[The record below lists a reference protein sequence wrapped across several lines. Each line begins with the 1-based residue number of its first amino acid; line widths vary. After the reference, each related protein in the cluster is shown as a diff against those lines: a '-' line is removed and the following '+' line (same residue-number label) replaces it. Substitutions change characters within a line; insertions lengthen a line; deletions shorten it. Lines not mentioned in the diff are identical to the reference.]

1 MEKTVHHRRW
11 AQFVFL
17 RTWGWSV
24 CAILL
29 LLIAIGNW
37 LLPTE
42 DNASFRSAHRAERE
56 TPVPEL
62 TRFAVVGDYG
72 VAEPDA
78 ERVADLIKGWQPDF
92 IVTTGDNNYEKGRA
106 EDIDANIGAYY
117 RGYIV
122 PYLGRLDGQN
132 SGEITLVNR
141 FFPSLGNHDWESMS
155 CSEGLCVG
163 PYLDYF
169 TLPGN
174 ERYYS
179 FQRGAV
185 RFFVLDSD
193 PREPDGITPLS
204 NQAMWLRD
212 ELKNSTATWN
222 LAIAHHSPFS
232 SGSRHGSHKEMQWP
246 FAQWGIDAVFS
257 GHDHVYERLELGDVL
272 YFVNG
277 LGGRSRHPFR
287 PDPFNGSQ
295 FTYNSD
301 YGAMLVA
308 ADETQITFQF
318 LTAEDVVVDAATLYA
333 TIPPTTPVESVGQVV
348 DVRID
353 AAIDHLLEQT
363 GTGAISYPQ
372 GELVTDADLRS
383 YVAGERF
390 ANVQI
395 PPCAAILS
403 AHIEFAAA
411 ETSDKLPAAI
421 AIYGEKSANA
431 RPFEMAPFSLSSRP
445 QTQHHAQWNIET
457 QWETVGEAHAT
468 ADLAPIVQE
477 IVRQPGWVSGN
488 ALAFFFSGAGNR
500 SVVAYDMQPLAAPRL
515 VINFEAP
522 ADKSTPEPAGTI
534 PTLSSH
540 QIYLPVAASQYC
552 D

>member
-1 MEKTVHHRRW
+1 MKNRVHHRQW
-11 AQFVFL
+11 ANFVIP
-17 RTWGWSV
+17 RTWGWGA

-29 LLIAIGNW
+29 LLVTLWNPITHIVGH
-37 LLPTE
+37 
-42 DNASFRSAHRAERE
+42 ASFRSAHRPLRQA
-56 TPVPEL
+56 PAQEL
-62 TRFAVVGDYG
+62 TRFAVIGDYG
-72 VAEPDA
+72 VAAPDA
-78 ERVADLIKGWQPDF
+78 VRVADLIKSWQPDF

-106 EDIDANIGAYY
+106 EDIDAHIGAYF
-117 RGYIV
+117 RAYIV
-122 PYLGRLDGQN
+122 PYLGSLEGQN
-132 SGEITLVNR
+132 SGESTLINR

-155 CSEGLCVG
+155 CSEGTCVG

-179 FQRGAV
+179 FERGPV

-204 NQAMWLRD
+204 TQAMWLRE
-212 ELKNSTATWN
+212 ELKSSTATWN

-257 GHDHVYERLELGDVL
+257 GHDHVYERLELGGVT

-277 LGGRSRHPFR
+277 LGGKSRHPFR
-287 PDPFNGSQ
+287 TDPFKGSQ

-301 YGAMLVA
+301 FGAMLVA

-318 LTAEDVVVDAATLYA
+318 LTADNEVVDSATLYA
-333 TIPPTTPVESVGQVV
+333 TASPTTPVEFGGQVV
-348 DVRID
+348 DMRIS
-353 AAIDHLLEQT
+353 AAIDHLIEQT
-363 GTGAISYPQ
+363 GTGAVAYAQ
-372 GELVTDADLRS
+372 GELVTDANQRS
-383 YVAGERF
+383 YVAGGRF

-411 ETSDKLPAAI
+411 ETSDKPPAAI

-431 RPFEMAPFSLSSRP
+431 RPFDMAPFSLSSRP
-445 QTQHHAQWNIET
+445 QTQHQVSWNIET
-457 QWETVGEAHAT
+457 QWETVGEAHRT
-468 ADLAPIVQE
+468 SDLAPIVQE

-488 ALAFFFSGAGNR
+488 ALAFFLSGTGNR
-500 SVVAYDMQPLAAPRL
+500 SVVTYDMQPLAAPRL
-515 VINFEAP
+515 VVNFEPPVA
-522 ADKSTPEPAGTI
+522 KSTPEPAGTI
-534 PTLSSH
+534 PILSSH
-540 QIYLPVAASQYC
+540 QIYLPVAASQHC